1 MKGRRKRLAL
11 KKTTVRRLTAQQL
24 AAAAGASG
32 PDREHEQRSGVEE
45 PLEDPPNSGR

>member
-24 AAAAGASG
+24 SAAGGGASG
-32 PDREHEQRSGVEE
+32 PDCDRDEQAKAS
-45 PLEDPPNSGR
+45 PPDAPKN